1 MPAHSRVTA
10 RREDRRVNTN
20 EFNEGWGKGASRRR
34 LAGAGALLMTIA
46 CQAAHAVD
54 APAAAAPASA
64 PAAAKA
70 PAPQGP
76 AFDILEYEVA
86 GNTVLTVAAIEAAV
100 EPFLGPGRRMDDVE
114 AARAALEAAYQKAG
128 YLTVGVDV
136 PEQRIADGVVRLAV
150 IEGRVHSVYVTGSK
164 YHSQDWIRT
173 RVAALA
179 PGGVPDFNRVQ
190 AQLGELNRTDDRR
203 VQPVLKPGR
212 LPGTVDVD
220 LQVTDAL
227 PVSGSVE
234 LNNQHSRDTTPTRL
248 LGSVRYD
255 NLGQRDE
262 SLSLT
267 AQVAPQKPSESEVL
281 IANWSRPLDAD
292 DTLAWNLVLSNSD
305 VDTLGGTQVLGK
317 GVTLGARW
325 QHPVGFEHGYWSLQA
340 GADFKD
346 QRQRTQFGSSQVSTP
361 LRYLPFQLS
370 AYGQWASGA
379 DRVSFNL
386 SGTFALGKILQRD
399 VPCPSATG
407 TTMQDQ
413 FSCAHYGS
421 DGSFALARG
430 DLRLSHR
437 FAGGESL
444 GLRAAAQL
452 ASEPLVSGEQF
463 SLGGFDTVRGY
474 YEGEAAGDE
483 GGLLSLEARSRSL
496 GPLLLSKGAADRVKD
511 LSTIGFLDAG
521 LAHNIQ
527 PAVGQQTRI
536 PLWSVGTGL
545 RLDLRDGLEGQLDLA
560 WPQKGVPGR
569 LHPDMRVHARVAWRF

>member
-1 MPAHSRVTA
+1 
-10 RREDRRVNTN
+10 VNTN
-20 EFNEGWGKGASRRR
+20 EINMGWGKGASRRW
-34 LAGAGALLMTIA
+34 LAYASALAMTIA
-46 CQAAHAVD
+46 CQAARAVD
-54 APAAAAPASA
+54 APAPAASASAANAPAGKA
-64 PAAAKA
+64 PAPKAAA

-76 AFDILEYEVA
+76 TFDILEYEVT
-86 GNTVLTVAAIEAAV
+86 GNTVLAAEAIEAAI

-114 AARAALEAAYQKAG
+114 SARAALEAAYQKAG

-150 IEGRVHSVYVTGSK
+150 IEGRVHAVYVTGSK
-164 YHSQDWIRT
+164 YHSQDWIRA

-179 PGGVPDFNRVQ
+179 PDGVPDFNRVQ
-190 AQLGELNRTDDRR
+190 AQLADLNRTDDRR

-212 LPGTVDVD
+212 LPGTVDID

-234 LNNQHSRDTTPTRL
+234 VNNQHSRDTTSTRL

-255 NLGQRDE
+255 NLFQRDE

-267 AQVAPQKPSESEVL
+267 AQLAPQKPSESEVF
-281 IANWSRPLDAD
+281 IGNWSHALDAE

-317 GVTLGARW
+317 GLTLGARW
-325 QHPVGFEHGYWSLQA
+325 QHPVGFEHGFWSFQA

-346 QRQRTQFGSSQVSTP
+346 QRQRTQFGTSQVSTP
-361 LRYLPFQLS
+361 LRYLPFQLG
-370 AYGQWASGA
+370 AYGQWAAGA

-386 SGTFALGKILQRD
+386 TTTFAIGKILQRN

-421 DGSFALARG
+421 DGSFGLGRG
-430 DLRLSHR
+430 DLRMSHR
-437 FAGGESL
+437 FAGGDSVS
-444 GLRAAAQL
+444 LRASAQL
-452 ASEPLVSGEQF
+452 ASQPLVSAEQF
-463 SLGGFDTVRGY
+463 SLGGSETVRGY
-474 YEGEAAGDE
+474 DEGEASGDE
-483 GGLLSLEARSRSL
+483 GGLFSLEARSRSL
-496 GPLLLSKGAADRVKD
+496 GATLFPKGVADRVKE
-511 LSTIGFLDAG
+511 LSVIGFLDAG
-521 LAHNIQ
+521 LAFNIQ
-527 PAVGQQTRI
+527 PAFGQLART
-536 PLWSVGTGL
+536 PLWSYGSGL
-545 RLDLRDGLEGQLDLA
+545 RLDLRDGLESQLDLA
-560 WPQKGVPGR
+560 WPQMGVPGH